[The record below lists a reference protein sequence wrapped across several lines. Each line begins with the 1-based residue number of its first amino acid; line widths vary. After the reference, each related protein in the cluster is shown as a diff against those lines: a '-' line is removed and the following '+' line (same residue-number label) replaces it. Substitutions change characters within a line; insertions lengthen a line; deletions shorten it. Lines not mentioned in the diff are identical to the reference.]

1 MSILP
6 KAIYR
11 FNAIPIKILMT
22 FSIELEQ
29 IVLKFVWNYK
39 KLQIAKAVLKKK
51 RKDPWFQTVYK
62 AIVIKIV
69 CMLSHFSHLQLC
81 NPMDSSLP
89 GSSSVGFSRQEYWS
103 RFPGP
108 PPGDLLNPGIKSES
122 LHILYCLSQQERC
135 PNNRVLAQ
143 KHIDQWT
150 SIGSHEI
157 NSCFYVQLILD
168 KGSKNTEWRK
178 DSLFNSFEKTEQLHV
193 KEWNWIIFSHH
204 VQNLPENG

>member
-1 MSILP
+1 
-6 KAIYR
+6 
-11 FNAIPIKILMT
+11 
-22 FSIELEQ
+22 
-29 IVLKFVWNYK
+29 
-39 KLQIAKAVLKKK
+39 
-51 RKDPWFQTVYK
+51 
-62 AIVIKIV
+62 
-69 CMLSHFSHLQLC
+69 MLSHFSHLQLC

-168 KGSKNTEWRK
+168 KESKNTEWRK

-193 KEWNWIIFSHH
+193 KE
-204 VQNLPENG
+204 